1 MQVQSILGKLLTR
14 HLHIFNLDVW
24 NQYDGVLNQFPE
36 KGFFQKFKSF
46 IGFDDYEKKL
56 ESDLKLTVK
65 AFFPKWK
72 HFQTDG
78 ENCSPSD
85 MMNSLTALYKGLQ
98 KNYLKTCKKW
108 KYESDFNQAVG
119 KVNIHSVVPIDNI

>member
-1 MQVQSILGKLLTR
+1 MA
-14 HLHIFNLDVW
+14 DVW

-36 KGFFQKFKSF
+36 KGFIQKLKSY
-46 IGFDDYEKKL
+46 IFDDYEKKL

-78 ENCSPSD
+78 EECSPAD
-85 MMNSLTALYKGLQ
+85 VMNSLTTLYTGLK
-98 KNYLKTCKKW
+98 KNYYKTCRKW
-108 KYESDFNQAVG
+108 KSESDFIQDVG
-119 KVNIHSVVPIDNI
+119 KVIYVLS